1 MPTHIRPAK
10 PAKRIEHSVQLHEQE
25 DCGGVESSSS
35 FKRRSSSRSSGFFVF
50 FFVFFVVFVFFVPD
64 SIMRNL
70 KTIAA
75 RFPLVCSC
83 KRSSSEGDEH
93 KEGRRKMAFSP
104 TFRIRIKPGVAP
116 STGSPSHGTVSP
128 SRLPS
133 TRLSIGR
140 PLSPAP
146 SIVSSLA
153 TTDQTAL
160 KAERKDLAFTASAK
174 VIPHPD
180 KVAKGGEDAY
190 FISSFGGGV
199 LGVADGVSGWA
210 EENVDPALFS
220 KELMAH
226 ALAAVESEEVRN
238 DPRRLL
244 EKAHSSTAS
253 IGAATAIVAILEK
266 NGILH
271 VANLGDC
278 GLRIVRQGKVVYA
291 TIPQQHYFDCPYQ
304 LSSESAQT
312 ADDATVY
319 EVGVLEGDTIIM
331 GSDGLFDNVYD
342 SEIEATMQRLGG
354 LDEDY
359 PSRAATA
366 MASLAREHAQDRNY
380 DSPYAKEAIAQ
391 GPDYPWWYKIFGRKI
406 GGKIDDITVV
416 VGQIVGTPITEEV
429 TPESPDTADG
439 VATEQVSKEEQLST
453 VEQLLVD
460 GQISME
466 EQVSRN
472 VSAEEQVSAQVQVP
486 SEDQISAE
494 GQVSAEQQVSA
505 EEQVSREE
513 SLSTE
518 DQVSREENLF
528 TEEQVSGVENIST
541 EEQVV
546 SAEQQV
552 PTEEQVSK
560 EEDVST
566 EDQVSKEE
574 DVSTE
579 DQVSKEEDVST
590 EEQVSKEK
598 SVPTKGQGSTEG
610 QEVELP

>member
-10 PAKRIEHSVQLHEQE
+10 AAKRIEHSVQLHEQE

-35 FKRRSSSRSSGFFVF
+35 SSFKRRSSSRSSGFFF
-50 FFVFFVVFVFFVPD
+50 FFVVFFVPD

-70 KTIAA
+70 KNIAA

-83 KRSSSEGDEH
+83 KSSSSEGDEH

-116 STGSPSHGTVSP
+116 STGSPSLGAVSP

-160 KAERKDLAFTASAK
+160 KAERKDLAFTASVK

-190 FISSFGGGV
+190 FISSCGGF

-244 EKAHSSTAS
+244 EKAHSSTVS

-266 NGILH
+266 KGILH

-291 TIPQQHYFDCPYQ
+291 TVPQQHYFDCPYQ

-366 MASLAREHAQDRNY
+366 IASLAREHAQDRNY

-391 GPDYPWWYKIFGRKI
+391 GQDYPWWYKIFGRKI

-429 TPESPDTADG
+429 TPESPDKADG

-453 VEQLLVD
+453 VEQVLVD
-460 GQISME
+460 GQVSME

-505 EEQVSREE
+505 EEQVFAEQQVSREE

-541 EEQVV
+541 EEHVV

-566 EDQVSKEE
+566 EE
-574 DVSTE
+574 
-579 DQVSKEEDVST
+579 QVSKEEDVST

-598 SVPTKGQGSTEG
+598 SVPTKEQGSTEG
-610 QEVELP
+610 QEVEVS